1 MRRMVRFCSRRSAV
15 KKLIYDRQSAKISG
29 GISQK
34 PLEKGRALQYP
45 ATLMS
50 SANSGQSSGEDDA
63 RRRVLIVDDHPLVR
77 ESLKKIIQGEPD
89 LVVCGEAED
98 REQALEI
105 VRATRPRLAIVDL
118 ILKSSHGLELIKDLQ
133 ERFPE
138 VQSLV
143 LSMHDEMIHAER
155 AIRAGARGYITK
167 QEVPAKIL
175 LAIRKILS
183 GEIYWS
189 ERAAARVASKIARAA
204 PTTTKFDLLTDR
216 EMQVFQLIGS
226 GQSTRQ
232 IAATL
237 HIDVSTV
244 ETYRARIKDKLNI
257 DSGIELVRHAINW
270 VNSPNSQ

>member
-1 MRRMVRFCSRRSAV
+1 
-15 KKLIYDRQSAKISG
+15 
-29 GISQK
+29 
-34 PLEKGRALQYP
+34 
-45 ATLMS
+45 MS
-50 SANSGQSSGEDDA
+50 SLNSDQSDGKGNA
-63 RRRVLIVDDHPLVR
+63 RIRVLIVDDHPLVR
-77 ESLKKIIQGEPD
+77 ESLKKIIQGQSD
-89 LVVCGEAED
+89 LTVCGEAED

-118 ILKSSHGLELIKDLQ
+118 TLKNSHGLELIKDLR
-133 ERFPE
+133 ELFPE

-167 QEVPAKIL
+167 QEVPARIL

-189 ERAAARVASKIARAA
+189 EKAAARVASKIARAA
-204 PTTTKFDLLTDR
+204 PTTTKFELLTDR

-244 ETYRARIKDKLNI
+244 ETYRARIKEKLDI
-257 DSGIELVRHAINW
+257 DSGLDLVRHAINW
-270 VNSPNSQ
+270 ANMPNP

>member
-1 MRRMVRFCSRRSAV
+1 M
-15 KKLIYDRQSAKISG
+15 SG
-29 GISQK
+29 N
-34 PLEKGRALQYP
+34 Y
-45 ATLMS
+45 
-50 SANSGQSSGEDDA
+50 SGQSDDKGNT
-63 RRRVLIVDDHPLVR
+63 RTRILIVDDHPLVR

-98 REQALEI
+98 REQALQI
-105 VRATRPRLAIVDL
+105 VSVTGPRLAIIDL
-118 ILKSSHGLELIKDLQ
+118 TLKTSHGLELIKDLR

-138 VQSLV
+138 VRSLV

-155 AIRAGARGYITK
+155 AIRAGARGYISK
-167 QEVPAKIL
+167 HEAPARIL
-175 LAIRKILS
+175 QAIRKILG

-204 PTTTKFDLLTDR
+204 PTVTKFDLLTDR
-216 EMQVFQLIGS
+216 EMQVYQLIGS

-232 IAATL
+232 IAVTL

-257 DSGIELVRHAINW
+257 ESGLELVRHAINW
-270 VNSPNSQ
+270 ANTPNP

>member
-1 MRRMVRFCSRRSAV
+1 
-15 KKLIYDRQSAKISG
+15 
-29 GISQK
+29 
-34 PLEKGRALQYP
+34 
-45 ATLMS
+45 MS
-50 SANSGQSSGEDDA
+50 SLNSDQSEGKGNA
-63 RRRVLIVDDHPLVR
+63 RIRVLIVDDHPLVR
-77 ESLKKIIQGEPD
+77 ESLKKIIQGQPD
-89 LVVCGEAED
+89 LTVCGEAED

-118 ILKSSHGLELIKDLQ
+118 TLKNSHGLELIKDLR
-133 ERFPE
+133 ELFPE

-167 QEVPAKIL
+167 HELPARIL

-189 ERAAARVASKIARAA
+189 EKAAARVASKIARAA
-204 PTTTKFDLLTDR
+204 PTTTKFELLTDR

-244 ETYRARIKDKLNI
+244 ETYRARIKEKLDI
-257 DSGIELVRHAINW
+257 DSGLDLVRHAINW
-270 VNSPNSQ
+270 ANMPNP

>member
-1 MRRMVRFCSRRSAV
+1 MSGDNS
-15 KKLIYDRQSAKISG
+15 DQSDGK
-29 GISQK
+29 
-34 PLEKGRALQYP
+34 
-45 ATLMS
+45 
-50 SANSGQSSGEDDA
+50 NDA
-63 RRRVLIVDDHPLVR
+63 RVRVLIVDDHPLVR

-98 REQALEI
+98 REHALEI
-105 VRATRPRLAIVDL
+105 VKATEPRLAIVDL
-118 ILKSSHGLELIKDLQ
+118 TLKNSHGLELIKDLR

-167 QEVPAKIL
+167 HEVPARIL
-175 LAIRKILS
+175 LAMRKILN

-189 ERAAARVASKIARAA
+189 EKAAARVASKIAHAA

-226 GQSTRQ
+226 GLSTRQ
-232 IAATL
+232 IAAVL

-244 ETYRARIKDKLNI
+244 ETYRARIKEKLNI
-257 DSGIELVRHAINW
+257 ESGLELVRHAISWANT
-270 VNSPNSQ
+270 PNP

>member
-1 MRRMVRFCSRRSAV
+1 
-15 KKLIYDRQSAKISG
+15 
-29 GISQK
+29 
-34 PLEKGRALQYP
+34 
-45 ATLMS
+45 MS
-50 SANSGQSSGEDDA
+50 SLNSDQSEGKGNA
-63 RRRVLIVDDHPLVR
+63 RIRVLIVDDHPLVR
-77 ESLKKIIQGEPD
+77 ESLKKIIQGQPD
-89 LVVCGEAED
+89 LTVCGEAED

-118 ILKSSHGLELIKDLQ
+118 TLKNSHGLELIKDLR
-133 ERFPE
+133 ELFPE

-167 QEVPAKIL
+167 HEVPARIL

-189 ERAAARVASKIARAA
+189 EKAAARVASKIARAA
-204 PTTTKFDLLTDR
+204 PTTTKFELLTDR

-244 ETYRARIKDKLNI
+244 ETYRARIKEKLDI
-257 DSGIELVRHAINW
+257 DSGLDLVRHAINW
-270 VNSPNSQ
+270 ANMPNP